1 MSPRHR
7 TGAGF
12 RTPTGIREPSG
23 RGFAYSA
30 SVRLLRWP
38 ANLIRGVFLL
48 IFVIVVS
55 IVYGTGRLWLWIT
68 VRNGERRARRVAR
81 WQGRVIRRSMTLL
94 GATFIKMG
102 QVLSSRPDLLEPEII
117 AELEQLQDRL
127 PAFSFVRAK
136 RVIEQ
141 DLGKPITELFTEI
154 DHKPVA
160 AASVAQVHRAKL
172 PDGTEVA
179 VKVLRPSIR
188 RQVERDSAIL
198 MVGARLAALR
208 PKWRLSDPVGHL
220 RHFVAAIIQQ
230 TDLTFEADN
239 YERFAKNFAGRDDVV
254 FPSIHRELC
263 SKRVLT
269 MEFMRGTR
277 FDSRDRLHDKPLAKT
292 VREMMFKMCFDDGFI
307 HADLHPGN
315 FLIRNGTQLVVFD
328 AGMAKLLRDDIL
340 IQFIDFSRCL
350 TVGTADDFVSH
361 VRRFHTYVG
370 DTDWDAFRGDITPLI
385 EGFRAKTAA
394 RLEYSHLFSDI
405 FALAR
410 KYKARPVV
418 DLTLVMVAMITVQ
431 GIGKTLDPENN
442 VFEDVA
448 RYLMPLLAQK
458 GLLAQLV
465 PPAPAAERSSA

>member
-1 MSPRHR
+1 
-7 TGAGF
+7 
-12 RTPTGIREPSG
+12 
-23 RGFAYSA
+23 
-30 SVRLLRWP
+30 VRFLRWP
-38 ANLIRGVFLL
+38 ANFLRGIFLL
-48 IFVIVVS
+48 LFVIVVS
-55 IVYGTGRLWLWIT
+55 IVYGSGRLWLWIA
-68 VRNGERRARRVAR
+68 VRDKEKRARRVAR
-81 WQGRVIRRSMTLL
+81 WKGRVIRRSMTML

-117 AELEQLQDRL
+117 AELELLQDRL
-127 PAFSFVRAK
+127 PAFPYAHAK
-136 RVIEQ
+136 KVIEE
-141 DLGKPITELFTEI
+141 DLGKPVGELYAEI
-154 DHKPVA
+154 DEQPVA

-172 PDGTEVA
+172 FDGTEVA

-198 MVGARLAALR
+198 MVGARLLAIR
-208 PKWRLSDPVGHL
+208 PKWRMSDPVGHL
-220 RHFVAAIIQQ
+220 KHFVAAIVEQ

-239 YERFAKNFAGRDDVV
+239 YERFAKNFAGRPDVV
-254 FPSIHRELC
+254 FPAVHRGLC

-277 FDSRDRLHDKPLAKT
+277 FDKRDKVHDKPLAKT
-292 VREMMFKMCFDDGFI
+292 IREMMFKMCFDDGFI

-315 FLIRNGTQLVVFD
+315 FLVRDGTQLIVFD

-340 IQFIDFSRCL
+340 LQFVDFTRCL
-350 TVGTADDFVSH
+350 TIGTPDDFVAH

-370 DTDWDAFRGDITPLI
+370 DTDWDAFRKDITPLI

-394 RLEYSHLFSDI
+394 RLEYSQLFADI

-418 DLTLVMVAMITVQ
+418 DLTLVMVAMVTVQ

-442 VFEDVA
+442 VFQDVA
-448 RYLMPLLAQK
+448 TFLMPLLAK
-458 GLLAQLV
+458 KNLLAQLAA
-465 PPAPAAERSSA
+465 PPPPKAATA

>member
-1 MSPRHR
+1 MMPRMR
-7 TGAGF
+7 
-12 RTPTGIREPSG
+12 
-23 RGFAYSA
+23 
-30 SVRLLRWP
+30 VLRWP

-48 IFVIVVS
+48 IFLLVVG
-55 IVYGTGRLWLWIT
+55 IVYGVGRLGLWIA
-68 VRNGERRARRVAR
+68 VRDRARRQRRVAR
-81 WQGRVIRRSMTLL
+81 WQGRVIRRSMTML

-117 AELEQLQDRL
+117 AELELLQDRL
-127 PAFSFVRAK
+127 PAFSFARVK
-136 RVIEQ
+136 RVVEK
-141 DLGKPITELFTEI
+141 DLGKPIGELFAEI
-154 DHKPVA
+154 DTAPVA

-198 MVGARLAALR
+198 MVGARLLALR

-220 RHFVAAIIQQ
+220 EHFVAAIIAQ
-230 TDLTFEADN
+230 TDLTIEAAN
-239 YERFAKNFAGRDDVV
+239 YERFGANFAGRTDIV
-254 FPSIHRELC
+254 FPKIHRELC
-263 SKRVLT
+263 SARVLV

-277 FDSRDRLHDKPLAKT
+277 FDRRDKVHDKMLART

-315 FLIRNGTQLVVFD
+315 FLIRDGSQLVVFD

-350 TVGTADDFVSH
+350 SAGNADDFVDH
-361 VRRFHTYVG
+361 IRKFHTYVG
-370 DTDWDAFRGDITPLI
+370 AVDWDGFRGDILPLI
-385 EGFRAKTAA
+385 ASFRAKNTA
-394 RLEYSHLFSDI
+394 RLEYSHLFADI

-410 KYKARPVV
+410 KYRVRPVV
-418 DLTLVMVAMITVQ
+418 DLTLVMVAMVTVQ

-442 VFEDVA
+442 VFEEVA
-448 RYLMPLLAQK
+448 GYLMPLILKK
-458 GLLAQLV
+458 GLFAQLA
-465 PPAPAAERSSA
+465 PPAAAPTPKPAAAS